1 MLIPPPQPC
10 PACSQNSV
18 RLFEDEEKIPIPS
31 LLQQSDV
38 RREPLGDTLS
48 TWDRA
53 TLGNGIVGPALGST
67 GPVGEDKN
75 FAGWHWR
82 PGRFLLSFCTACGLA
97 RLSVRGRL
105 IKNGHSPEGGIRSND
120 GQREDAQHILVV
132 HHDVLRRGEVA
143 ATDGEVDCR
152 KEKGGSRRLCV
163 MRGSLVQQSV
173 SPTIPISEDL
183 QRQEKYPS
191 AEWTYFA
198 SGVEVCRESFREHL
212 NQVYAAR
219 ASRLQG

>member
-1 MLIPPPQPC
+1 MDFSIKRIPNPCARVSLRRDSPNTFHSGSHPYGSLFRLPVPPVC
-10 PACSQNSV
+10 FGGAV
-18 RLFEDEEKIPIPS
+18 RQVYPI
-31 LLQQSDV
+31 
-38 RREPLGDTLS
+38 R
-48 TWDRA
+48 
-53 TLGNGIVGPALGST
+53 